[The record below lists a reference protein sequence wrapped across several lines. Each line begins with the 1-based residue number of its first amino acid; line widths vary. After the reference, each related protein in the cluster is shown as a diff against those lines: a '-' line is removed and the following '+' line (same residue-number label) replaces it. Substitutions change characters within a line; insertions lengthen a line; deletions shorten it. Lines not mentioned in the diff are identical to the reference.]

1 MIKQAKRGFTLIE
14 LLIAFAL
21 IGVLFAA
28 IGPRIVKFMRQ
39 SGQAEIKF
47 KLAAIKEALNEYKME
62 FGAYPTSREGLR
74 ALVENP
80 RPNEDRFK
88 RAANKWPFL
97 KDEQITDK
105 QGNEFAYNCPP
116 ELHKDMYN
124 SFEILYLGPTQ
135 SESDPEAVH
144 DGI

>member
-1 MIKQAKRGFTLIE
+1 MTQQHKQAFTLIE

-28 IGPRIVKFMRQ
+28 IGPRVVKFMRQ
-39 SGQAEIKF
+39 SGQAETKF
-47 KLAAIKEALNEYKME
+47 KIAAIKEALNEYKME
-62 FGAYPTSREGLR
+62 FGTYPTSKDGLR

-80 RPNEDRFK
+80 RPTEERFK

-97 KDEQITDK
+97 KEEQIQDK
-105 QGNEFAYNCPP
+105 QGNEFVYNCPP
-116 ELHKDMYN
+116 QEHKDMYRY
-124 SFEILYLGPTQ
+124 FEILYLGPSQ
-135 SESDPEAVH
+135 RPDDQDAMH